1 MERNMP
7 KRKKSQNFLE
17 DIGSFEFDDVH
28 LSRSGRLV
36 EENKRVELDFSGF
49 LRVQAEDQVKEVN
62 EPEKKLTQNQA
73 TSSVNAYDDVDSLAD
88 FEDQESDKELENLS
102 VHNRRKLRLLSSWRT
117 ERNTMLLAYMKS
129 CCIPETATCKVC
141 SAEHPEF
148 RCHDCG
154 PHSYFCMQCLVD
166 VHYMANHFHSP
177 EKWQV

>member
-1 MERNMP
+1 MLP
-7 KRKKSQNFLE
+7 TS
-17 DIGSFEFDDVH
+17 
-28 LSRSGRLV
+28 
-36 EENKRVELDFSGF
+36 
-49 LRVQAEDQVKEVN
+49 LRDQVEEVN
-62 EPEKKLTQNQA
+62 EPENKLTQNQT
-73 TSSVNAYDDVDSLAD
+73 TSSVNAYDDVDSLVD
-88 FEDQESDKELENLS
+88 FEDQEESDEELENLS
-102 VHNRRKLRLLSSWRT
+102 AHNFARNRRKLMLLSSWRT
-117 ERNTMLLAYMKS
+117 ERNTILLAYMKS